1 MVQLS
6 EKLKYEIIIKKE
18 MGLTAT
24 QFAIE
29 MNINI
34 KTVLKWISRY
44 KNQNTIENLPK
55 KGRNKKITDEFDKNI
70 IECVFECISK
80 PTLSNINDKLQK
92 RNIHVSI
99 SSLRNRLKDKNI
111 LNQLEIKTL
120 ETKLLNLKLNK

>member
-24 QFAIE
+24 QIAIE

-80 PTLSNINDKLQK
+80 PILSNINDKLQK

>member
-24 QFAIE
+24 QIAIE